1 MTLFF
6 TGIRRTRSAELARR
20 ALDATQAADAGAQKI
35 ESTE

>member
-1 MTLFF
+1 MAMGDDVVLHWNPVHTF
-6 TGIRRTRSAELARR
+6 